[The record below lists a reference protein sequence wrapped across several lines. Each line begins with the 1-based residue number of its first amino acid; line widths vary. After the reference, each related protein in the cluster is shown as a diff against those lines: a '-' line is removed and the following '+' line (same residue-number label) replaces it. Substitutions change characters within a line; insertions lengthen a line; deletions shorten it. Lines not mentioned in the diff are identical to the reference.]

1 MKKLLAVLV
10 LVLAG
15 CCSDPT
21 KDEVTQERALT
32 NVVKPRFLEYSKN
45 DPTLSPAKK
54 QDDIDFWDA
63 WESRLADRE
72 KRAGK

>member
-21 KDEVTQERALT
+21 KDEVTQERVLY
-32 NVVKPRFLEYSKN
+32 NVVQPRDVKYTQA
-45 DPTLSPAKK
+45 DPNLSPAQR
-54 QDDIDFWDA
+54 QDVLDFWQAFDS
-63 WESRLADRE
+63 WLKDRE
-72 KRAGK
+72 ALAK